1 MTVQFNTYQVSA
13 TRPSPV
19 KAIFSQEEL
28 EVAALSLSQLLM
40 TELLHPD
47 TISEPSSKVYNIA
60 ARFVKAGIFTIYRFF
75 VKKKKTGAIIV
86 NDSNYL
92 LSCQE
97 NGIPIKVTFLNIC
110 CPG

>member
-1 MTVQFNTYQVSA
+1 MKQKLKNELQFKNNCVFNPSVFAQVSA

-47 TISEPSSKVYNIA
+47 SVSEPSSKVSP
-60 ARFVKAGIFTIYRFF
+60 GTHQ
-75 VKKKKTGAIIV
+75 
-86 NDSNYL
+86 
-92 LSCQE
+92 LSLHLRVVL
-97 NGIPIKVTFLNIC
+97 K
-110 CPG
+110 

>member
-1 MTVQFNTYQVSA
+1 MHAQVSA

-47 TISEPSSKVYNIA
+47 TISEPSSKVYNI
-60 ARFVKAGIFTIYRFF
+60 I
-75 VKKKKTGAIIV
+75 
-86 NDSNYL
+86 
-92 LSCQE
+92 
-97 NGIPIKVTFLNIC
+97 
-110 CPG
+110 